1 MNAMTHRILP
11 DGRMATIVPADE
23 AGEFLL
29 SAAEGLLM
37 HLAGTSIFTRRQLD
51 AAAELARLYGLGGGK
66 SPWRK
71 TGGAERQ
78 EGTVEAARAEFGIL
92 LACAPVACRSA
103 LLALAMGEWPDPVN
117 IHRPLP
123 LLRDGWD
130 AVADRLKLARD

>member
-1 MNAMTHRILP
+1 MSHRILP

-37 HLAGTSIFTRRQLD
+37 HLAGTDYFTRRQLD
-51 AAAELARLYGLGGGK
+51 AAAELARLYGLGGGR
-66 SPWRK
+66 SPWRR
-71 TGGAERQ
+71 TGGQGRAE
-78 EGTVEAARAEFGIL
+78 EAVAAARAEFAML
-92 LACAPVACRSA
+92 LDCAPVMCRASV
-103 LLALAMGEWPDPVN
+103 LALAMGEWPDPTSAS
-117 IHRPLP
+117 RPVP